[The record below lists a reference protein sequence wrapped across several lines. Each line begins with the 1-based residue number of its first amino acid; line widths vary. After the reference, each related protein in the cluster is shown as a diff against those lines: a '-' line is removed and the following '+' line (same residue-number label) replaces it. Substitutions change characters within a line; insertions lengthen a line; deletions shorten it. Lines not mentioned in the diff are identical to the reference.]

1 MNNQNFNNF
10 NNDPQNNQ
18 GFDPNFAPA
27 PDPKVTEGEKKASTS
42 KTLGIIGIVVGLMC
56 CSIAGVVLDI
66 ISLTMASTSRALLGY
81 EHNDAKV
88 GKICSIIGLVI
99 AGLGFI
105 VNIASLI
112 ALPIIE
118 ANFNF

>member
-1 MNNQNFNNF
+1 MNDQNFNNF

-18 GFDPNFAPA
+18 GFDPNFATE
-27 PDPKVTEGEKKASTS
+27 PDPKAVEGEKKASTS

-56 CSIAGVVLDI
+56 CSLAGVVLDI
-66 ISLTMASTSRALLGY
+66 ISLTMANTSRALLGY

-88 GKICSIIGLVI
+88 GKTCAIIGLVI
-99 AGLGFI
+99 AGIGFI